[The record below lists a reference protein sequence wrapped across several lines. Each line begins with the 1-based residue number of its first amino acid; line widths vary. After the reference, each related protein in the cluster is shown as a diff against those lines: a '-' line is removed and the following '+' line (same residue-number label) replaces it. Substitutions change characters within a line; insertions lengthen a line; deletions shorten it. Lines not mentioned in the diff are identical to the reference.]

1 MSDRD
6 LKLLIRI
13 IKFMQQHP
21 QASNSQHA
29 ELDDID
35 ERLSALLNAE
45 ISEENIEQKH
55 RVQNVEKTIQ
65 AEEAP
70 VKSSSNVD
78 NEVFDQLTEENE
90 ALKEQVTSMSE
101 MMEMTLKHVDS
112 QLDDRLDQERKLFKE
127 IEENLQEQIVS
138 QQEVMEMTFK
148 HIEANV
154 DEKFDEERKAF
165 KEIEENLQEQIIAQQ
180 GMMEMT
186 LKNIDLAF
194 EEKIDD
200 ERKTFKEIEEG
211 LQEEIH
217 SQQEMMEMTIRH
229 LLQTH
234 RSEAEVDE
242 ILKEYKAIEENLQE
256 EILSQQEMME
266 MTIGYLQS
274 ELSEKGNAEQN
285 SASTEQT
292 NTDSAEA
299 EVAQEPNQAPSVE
312 ETEQKEEVAEKQVE
326 EDDTNEIE
334 EQKNTSEV
342 EVTIA
347 KVENANNDTEAQESN
362 EISQQDEQSLEVA
375 HKVFKEYMDLPSKL
389 DANFKHHFLAEFMH
403 EGNSRSYLYVRPLRS
418 YTVIVVVDSLLKGVS
433 SIVFNS
439 LSSMLLHHLIV
450 ERRIE
455 GTADLV
461 AEFMKGTA
469 NIYDSIGEEAR
480 DTQVS
485 VLNIRN
491 KTLEIEFSSTEH
503 ELFYA
508 QKDKYRLLQSGKN
521 EGRKMNEQAYK
532 VSKINGRK
540 GAVVYMVSQPM
551 DTVYEKPGG
560 GNFMSL
566 QEMLI
571 NTYQLDFTE
580 HKDNLSGYMQ
590 ELQPEN
596 QVDNTLIF
604 GLNL

>member
-21 QASNSQHA
+21 SANSQPIG
-29 ELDDID
+29 LDDID

-55 RVQNVEKTIQ
+55 RVENVEKTIQ
-65 AEEAP
+65 AEESP
-70 VKSSSNVD
+70 IKSSSGMG

-101 MMEMTLKHVDS
+101 MMELTLKHVD
-112 QLDDRLDQERKLFKE
+112 QEFDIRLDKERKLFKE
-127 IEENLQEQIVS
+127 IEENLQEQITS

-148 HIEANV
+148 HIEESA
-154 DEKFDEERKAF
+154 DEKFDQERKAF
-165 KEIEENLQEQIIAQQ
+165 KEIEETLQEQINAQQ

-186 LKNIDLAF
+186 LRNIDLSF
-194 EEKIDD
+194 EEELDK
-200 ERKTFKEIEEG
+200 ERKAFKEIEEG
-211 LQEEIH
+211 LQEEIAA
-217 SQQEMMEMTIRH
+217 QQELMEMTIKH
-229 LLQTH
+229 MLQTY
-234 RSEAEVDE
+234 RSEAEVDA
-242 ILKEYKAIEENLQE
+242 IIKEYKQIEENLQE

-266 MTIGYLQS
+266 MTIKYLQQ
-274 ELSEKGNAEQN
+274 ELQSVPSNTQSLSTEVQATNEETAKTEETITTEDKPDEAHTVAEQ
-285 SASTEQT
+285 
-292 NTDSAEA
+292 
-299 EVAQEPNQAPSVE
+299 
-312 ETEQKEEVAEKQVE
+312 KIEVAESKATTEEASQATVETAPEVQVPE
-326 EDDTNEIE
+326 E
-334 EQKNTSEV
+334 
-342 EVTIA
+342 
-347 KVENANNDTEAQESN
+347 EAL
-362 EISQQDEQSLEVA
+362 QQDDQALEVA

-389 DANFKHHFLAEFMH
+389 DANFKGHFLAEYMH
-403 EGNSRSYLYVRPLRS
+403 QGKSRAYLYVRPLRS

-455 GTADLV
+455 DTAELV
-461 AEFMKGTA
+461 AEFTKESA
-469 NIYDSIGEEAR
+469 SIYNSIGEDAR
-480 DTQVS
+480 DTKVS
-485 VLNIRN
+485 VLNIKN
-491 KTLEIEFSSTEH
+491 KTLEIEFSSTDF

-521 EGRKMNEQAYK
+521 SERKMNEQAYK

-540 GAVVYMVSQPM
+540 GAVIYMVSQAM
-551 DTVYEKPGG
+551 DTDYEKPGG

-571 NTYQLDFTE
+571 NTYQLDFTGQ
-580 HKDNLSGYMQ
+580 KDNLSGYMQ